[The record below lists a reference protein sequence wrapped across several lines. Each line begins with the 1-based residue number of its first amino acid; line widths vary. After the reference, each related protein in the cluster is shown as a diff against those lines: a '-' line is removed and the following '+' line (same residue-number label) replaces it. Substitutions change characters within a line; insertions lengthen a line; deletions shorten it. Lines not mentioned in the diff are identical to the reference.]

1 MGRIYLTIKG
11 VAHSGLDKIGTIR
24 LRMISNDGFDNL
36 SHCKSPVPNHNP
48 PPIPHFAQIHS
59 TAPPGKQ
66 LQNSTFSYSNALS
79 LKDNERRL
87 GISPRKSEIARL
99 TKHLHIIVAEKL
111 HIIPHQHAISKE
123 DRERQ
128 NGHKGHVLWFTG
140 LSGSGKSTVA
150 SAVERE
156 LHQQGIKTFILDG
169 DNVRTGLNSDLDFS
183 AASREE
189 NIRRI
194 AHVSALMKDAG
205 LVVLSA
211 FVSPYQKDRDFVR
224 ECAQGD
230 FSEIFISTPLEVCE
244 QRDVKGLYAKA
255 KAGEISN
262 FTGISAPFVEPNNPE
277 LDVPTHEMSIE
288 EATAM
293 VVDYINTKIALD
305 Q

>member
-1 MGRIYLTIKG
+1 M
-11 VAHSGLDKIGTIR
+11 
-24 LRMISNDGFDNL
+24 
-36 SHCKSPVPNHNP
+36 
-48 PPIPHFAQIHS
+48 
-59 TAPPGKQ
+59 
-66 LQNSTFSYSNALS
+66 
-79 LKDNERRL
+79 
-87 GISPRKSEIARL
+87 
-99 TKHLHIIVAEKL
+99 AEKL

-156 LHQQGIKTFILDG
+156 LHQKGIRTFVLDG

-224 ECAQGD
+224 ECANND

-255 KAGEISN
+255 RAGEISN
-262 FTGISAPFVEPNNPE
+262 FTGISAPFEEPTNPQ

-288 EATAM
+288 EATTM

>member
-1 MGRIYLTIKG
+1 MRPQTTY
-11 VAHSGLDKIGTIR
+11 
-24 LRMISNDGFDNL
+24 N
-36 SHCKSPVPNHNP
+36 
-48 PPIPHFAQIHS
+48 
-59 TAPPGKQ
+59 GK
-66 LQNSTFSYSNALS
+66 L
-79 LKDNERRL
+79 L
-87 GISPRKSEIARL
+87 G
-99 TKHLHIIVAEKL
+99 EKL
-111 HIIPHQHAISKE
+111 HIIPHQHAISQE

-156 LHQQGIKTFILDG
+156 LHQRGIRTFILDG
-169 DNVRTGLNSDLDFS
+169 DNVRAGLNSDLDFS

-224 ECAQGD
+224 ECSYGS

-255 KAGEISN
+255 RAGEISN
-262 FTGISAPFVEPNNPE
+262 FTGISAPFEEPTNPE

>member
-1 MGRIYLTIKG
+1 M
-11 VAHSGLDKIGTIR
+11 
-24 LRMISNDGFDNL
+24 
-36 SHCKSPVPNHNP
+36 
-48 PPIPHFAQIHS
+48 
-59 TAPPGKQ
+59 
-66 LQNSTFSYSNALS
+66 
-79 LKDNERRL
+79 
-87 GISPRKSEIARL
+87 
-99 TKHLHIIVAEKL
+99 AEKL

-156 LHQQGIKTFILDG
+156 LHQKGIRTFVLDG

-194 AHVSALMKDAG
+194 AYVSALMKDAG

-224 ECAQGD
+224 ECAQDD

-255 KAGEISN
+255 RAGEISN
-262 FTGISAPFVEPNNPE
+262 FTGISAPFEKPTSPV

>member
-1 MGRIYLTIKG
+1 ML
-11 VAHSGLDKIGTIR
+11 
-24 LRMISNDGFDNL
+24 
-36 SHCKSPVPNHNP
+36 PV
-48 PPIPHFAQIHS
+48 
-59 TAPPGKQ
+59 G
-66 LQNSTFSYSNALS
+66 
-79 LKDNERRL
+79 
-87 GISPRKSEIARL
+87 
-99 TKHLHIIVAEKL
+99 EKL

-128 NGHKGHVLWFTG
+128 YGHKGHVLWFTG
-140 LSGSGKSTVA
+140 LSGSGKSTIA

-156 LHQQGIKTFILDG
+156 LHQQGIRTFILDG

-224 ECAQGD
+224 ECAEND

-244 QRDVKGLYAKA
+244 QRDEKGLYAKA
-255 KAGEISN
+255 RAGEISN
-262 FTGISAPFVEPNNPE
+262 FTGISAPFEEPTNPE
-277 LDVPTHEMSIE
+277 LDVPTHEINIE
-288 EATAM
+288 EATEM
-293 VVDYINTKIALD
+293 IVNYINTKIALD

>member
-1 MGRIYLTIKG
+1 
-11 VAHSGLDKIGTIR
+11 
-24 LRMISNDGFDNL
+24 
-36 SHCKSPVPNHNP
+36 
-48 PPIPHFAQIHS
+48 
-59 TAPPGKQ
+59 
-66 LQNSTFSYSNALS
+66 
-79 LKDNERRL
+79 
-87 GISPRKSEIARL
+87 
-99 TKHLHIIVAEKL
+99 VAEKL

-128 NGHKGHVLWFTG
+128 NGHKGHILWFTG

-156 LHQQGIKTFILDG
+156 LHQKGIKTFILDG
-169 DNVRTGLNSDLDFS
+169 DNVRAGLNSDLDFS

-211 FVSPYQKDRDFVR
+211 FVSPYRKDRDFVR
-224 ECAQGD
+224 ECANND

-255 KAGEISN
+255 RAGEISN
-262 FTGISAPFVEPNNPE
+262 FTGISAPFEEPANPE

>member
-1 MGRIYLTIKG
+1 
-11 VAHSGLDKIGTIR
+11 
-24 LRMISNDGFDNL
+24 
-36 SHCKSPVPNHNP
+36 
-48 PPIPHFAQIHS
+48 
-59 TAPPGKQ
+59 
-66 LQNSTFSYSNALS
+66 
-79 LKDNERRL
+79 
-87 GISPRKSEIARL
+87 
-99 TKHLHIIVAEKL
+99 VAEKL

-123 DRERQ
+123 DRECQ

-169 DNVRTGLNSDLDFS
+169 DNVRAGLNSDLDFS

-224 ECAQGD
+224 ECANND
-230 FSEIFISTPLEVCE
+230 FTEIFISTPLEVCE

-255 KAGEISN
+255 RAGEISN
-262 FTGISAPFVEPNNPE
+262 FTGISAPFEEPTNPE

>member
-1 MGRIYLTIKG
+1 M
-11 VAHSGLDKIGTIR
+11 H
-24 LRMISNDGFDNL
+24 
-36 SHCKSPVPNHNP
+36 PV
-48 PPIPHFAQIHS
+48 
-59 TAPPGKQ
+59 G
-66 LQNSTFSYSNALS
+66 
-79 LKDNERRL
+79 
-87 GISPRKSEIARL
+87 
-99 TKHLHIIVAEKL
+99 EKL

-169 DNVRTGLNSDLDFS
+169 DNVRTGLNRDLDFS

-211 FVSPYQKDRDFVR
+211 FVSPYRKDRDFVR

-255 KAGEISN
+255 RAGEISN
-262 FTGISAPFVEPNNPE
+262 FTGISAPFEEPTNPE
-277 LDVPTHEMSIE
+277 LDVPTHQMSIE

>member
-1 MGRIYLTIKG
+1 MY
-11 VAHSGLDKIGTIR
+11 
-24 LRMISNDGFDNL
+24 
-36 SHCKSPVPNHNP
+36 PV
-48 PPIPHFAQIHS
+48 
-59 TAPPGKQ
+59 G
-66 LQNSTFSYSNALS
+66 
-79 LKDNERRL
+79 
-87 GISPRKSEIARL
+87 
-99 TKHLHIIVAEKL
+99 EKL
-111 HIIPHQHAISKE
+111 HIIPHQHAISRGE
-123 DRERQ
+123 RERQ

-156 LHQQGIKTFILDG
+156 LHQQGIRTFILDG

-211 FVSPYQKDRDFVR
+211 FVSPYRKDRDFVR
-224 ECAQGD
+224 ECAQGHC
-230 FSEIFISTPLEVCE
+230 SEIFISTPLEVCE

-255 KAGEISN
+255 RAGEISN
-262 FTGISAPFVEPNNPE
+262 FTGISAPFEEPTNPE
-277 LDVPTHEMSIE
+277 LNVPTHEMSIE
-288 EATAM
+288 EATAL

>member
-1 MGRIYLTIKG
+1 MYP
-11 VAHSGLDKIGTIR
+11 
-24 LRMISNDGFDNL
+24 L
-36 SHCKSPVPNHNP
+36 S
-48 PPIPHFAQIHS
+48 
-59 TAPPGKQ
+59 
-66 LQNSTFSYSNALS
+66 
-79 LKDNERRL
+79 E
-87 GISPRKSEIARL
+87 E
-99 TKHLHIIVAEKL
+99 L
-111 HIIPHQHAISKE
+111 HIIPHQHTVLKE

-169 DNVRTGLNSDLDFS
+169 DNVRAGLNSDLDFS

-194 AHVSALMKDAG
+194 AHVSNLMKDAG
-205 LVVLSA
+205 LLVLSA

-224 ECAQGD
+224 KCARGD

-255 KAGEISN
+255 RAGEISN
-262 FTGISAPFVEPNNPE
+262 FTGISAPFEEPTYPE

>member
-1 MGRIYLTIKG
+1 M
-11 VAHSGLDKIGTIR
+11 
-24 LRMISNDGFDNL
+24 
-36 SHCKSPVPNHNP
+36 
-48 PPIPHFAQIHS
+48 
-59 TAPPGKQ
+59 
-66 LQNSTFSYSNALS
+66 
-79 LKDNERRL
+79 
-87 GISPRKSEIARL
+87 
-99 TKHLHIIVAEKL
+99 AEKL

-128 NGHKGHVLWFTG
+128 NDHKGHVLWFTG

-156 LHQQGIKTFILDG
+156 LHQHGIRTFILDG
-169 DNVRTGLNSDLDFS
+169 DNVRAGLNSDLDFS

-194 AHVSALMKDAG
+194 AHVSALMKEAG

-211 FVSPYQKDRDFVR
+211 FVSPYQKDLDFVR
-224 ECAQGD
+224 ECSQGD

-255 KAGEISN
+255 RAGEISN
-262 FTGISAPFVEPNNPE
+262 FTGISAPFEEPTNTE

>member
-1 MGRIYLTIKG
+1 M
-11 VAHSGLDKIGTIR
+11 
-24 LRMISNDGFDNL
+24 
-36 SHCKSPVPNHNP
+36 
-48 PPIPHFAQIHS
+48 
-59 TAPPGKQ
+59 
-66 LQNSTFSYSNALS
+66 
-79 LKDNERRL
+79 
-87 GISPRKSEIARL
+87 
-99 TKHLHIIVAEKL
+99 AEKL

-156 LHQQGIKTFILDG
+156 LHQKGINTFILDG
-169 DNVRTGLNSDLDFS
+169 DNVRTGLNSALAFS

-194 AHVSALMKDAG
+194 THVCALMKDDG
-205 LVVLSA
+205 QVVLSA
-211 FVSPYQKDRDFVR
+211 FVTPHQKGLYFVR
-224 ECAQGD
+224 ECASND

-255 KAGEISN
+255 RAGEISN
-262 FTGISAPFVEPNNPE
+262 FTGISAPFEEPTNPE